1 MRCWIVIELAKGDVP
16 KIIGVYR
23 TREAAE
29 KVAYATADAWR
40 NVIEKQIEG

>member
-1 MRCWIVIELAKGDVP
+1 MKCYIVIEVGDPP

-29 KVAYATADAWR
+29 QVAYATAGAWR

>member
-1 MRCWIVIELAKGDVP
+1 MKCYIVIEVGDPP

-29 KVAYATADAWR
+29 RVAYATSDAWR